1 MAIKMK
7 LKKKDRVIVLAGK
20 DKGKTGEITAVL
32 PKENRVVVSGIN
44 MIARHTKPSQAN
56 AQGGIVRRE
65 ASIHASNVACLDPK
79 DNKPVRVGFKMVK
92 DQKVRIAKRSGEEI
106 K

>member
-1 MAIKMK
+1 MATKMK
-7 LKKKDRVIVLAGK
+7 LKKKDRVIVIAGK
-20 DKGKTGEITAVL
+20 DKGKTGEITAVI